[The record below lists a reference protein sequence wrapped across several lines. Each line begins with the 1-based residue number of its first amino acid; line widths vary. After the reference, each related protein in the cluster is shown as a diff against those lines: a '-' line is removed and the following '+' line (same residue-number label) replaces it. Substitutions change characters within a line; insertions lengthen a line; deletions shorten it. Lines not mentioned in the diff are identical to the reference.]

1 MNAQKAAVAT
11 SPIIVVIVDHVVHPH
26 RIYELAVNQ
35 DKPTTIE
42 RLLESIGL
50 DDLDDGVLGVFRE
63 CPSSSRSGGCHLEG
77 ISCKECVTCPLR
89 LHRQEKIC
97 LGVIIRESPPMLVPL
112 KGAVAHCQQTE
123 KFAREKKGCKKT
135 VKEVS

>member
-1 MNAQKAAVAT
+1 MGLNKNDPRNEIAET
-11 SPIIVVIVDHVVHPH
+11 IS
-26 RIYELAVNQ
+26 RGELVPYQ
-35 DKPTTIE
+35 T
-42 RLLESIGL
+42 
-50 DDLDDGVLGVFRE
+50 
-63 CPSSSRSGGCHLEG
+63 GG
-77 ISCKECVTCPLR
+77 SFN
-89 LHRQEKIC
+89 